1 MMFPAPPKPRTQ
13 PTQEG
18 SNKESSY
25 GYQHLWLRPQP
36 TTFTFNGTFTLNG
49 ESSHDEG
56 NPDPHEGKKAAQH
69 DEDCSH
75 YPPKHE
81 TRISGDYLEALGGL
95 SLQANRANEIPYAGR
110 LATREVEIGEE
121 IR

>member
-1 MMFPAPPKPRTQ
+1 MQFPASPKPRTK
-13 PTQEG
+13 PIQEG

-49 ESSHDEG
+49 ESSQDEG
-56 NPDPHEGKKAAQH
+56 NPDPHVGKKGSQH

-81 TRISGDYLEALGGL
+81 TRVSGDTLKGFGGGL
-95 SLQANRANEIPYAGR
+95 AFKRTEQMEYRR
-110 LATREVEIGEE
+110 QVT
-121 IR
+121 